1 MLPDRTSSLRC
12 LVWRGVA
19 LGLCGSAATLAGS
32 QQINQ
37 QSRFTVC
44 QLNRIPDRSLWVAE
58 RRARNPHRIAMK
70 SWAQARPHHRKR
82 HHTPKHFH
90 KPELSTVQPP
100 PEAPLTPPEPPPQT
114 APLPP
119 SPAVQPA
126 PSAAGDDFNF
136 ELLSQ
141 RGQLP
146 APSLIASQDEKLT
159 QKVQSRRRILQAHQA
174 LGFVTLVG
182 LAATLVIGQLNYQD
196 KYGSN
201 GADTGRF
208 YNAHLGLAGSTTAVF
223 ATTGILALAAPN
235 PYRKPVKLDAALVHK
250 LSMALATAGMVAEG
264 VLGPITASREG
275 KLDQRDWALAHLV
288 TGYATFGFMA
298 TGVLAFVF

>member
-1 MLPDRTSSLRC
+1 MLPI
-12 LVWRGVA
+12 WIFMAA
-19 LGLCGSAATLAGS
+19 LAMA
-32 QQINQ
+32 
-37 QSRFTVC
+37 
-44 QLNRIPDRSLWVAE
+44 
-58 RRARNPHRIAMK
+58 PHGAH
-70 SWAQARPHHRKR
+70 HHRK
-82 HHTPKHFH
+82 HHAVKHSH
-90 KPELSTVQPP
+90 KPEPPTAQPP
-100 PEAPLTPPEPPPQT
+100 LEAPPTAPEP
-114 APLPP
+114 A
-119 SPAVQPA
+119 PAVPPVA
-126 PSAAGDDFNF
+126 SATGDPFQF
-136 ELLSQ
+136 ELLRQ
-141 RGQLP
+141 PGPLAAP
-146 APSLIASQDEKLT
+146 ALTASQDEKLT
-159 QKVQSRRRILQAHQA
+159 RKVQSRRRILQAHQA

-208 YNAHLGLAGSTTAVF
+208 YNAHLGLAASTTALF

-235 PYRKPVKLDAALVHK
+235 PYRKPVRFDAALVHK

-275 KLDQRDWALAHLV
+275 KLDQRAFALAHLV